1 MATTETMILTT
12 LTETFPKQYSIR
24 MLATKVN
31 RCERSTRYEISKLAK
46 CGKIVAVREGRR
58 KLWILAGSCADRL
71 RVQQTR
77 AYLNTSDLCN
87 SEEND
92 SPPWE

>member
-1 MATTETMILTT
+1 MATTHTMILTT
-12 LTETFPKQYSIR
+12 LTETFPNQYSIR

-58 KLWILAGSCADRL
+58 KLWILAGSYADRL
-71 RVQQTR
+71 RAQQTR
-77 AYLNTSDLCN
+77 AYLNTSGVCK
-87 SEEND
+87 SEEE